1 MIVGVPTEVKS
12 EEYRIALT
20 PVGARELTARGHRIM
35 VQAGAG
41 RGSAISDEDFAAVGA
56 EIVPSAADVFGG
68 AELILKVK
76 EPQPSE
82 IAQLGSG
89 QILFTFLH
97 LAAYPEEG
105 KGLVVG
111 GATAIAYETVQLP
124 SGALP
129 LLAPMSEIAGRLAAQ
144 AGAHFLERPHG
155 GRGVLIGGAA
165 GVPPARVTVIGAGSA
180 GTNAAMIAA
189 GMGAAVTILDINV
202 DRLRHLDELHHGRI
216 VTIRSSIYALDEIIP
231 TSDLVIGA
239 VLVPGARAP
248 IVVTED
254 QVAGMRPGSVV
265 VDISIDQG
273 GCIATARE
281 TTHTDPTYLVGE
293 VIHYAVGN
301 IPGAVPRTSTYALT
315 NATLPYTVALAESL
329 EAGFAAYP
337 ELVRGVNV
345 ANGVVTNRAVA
356 AALGAPYHDPL
367 EALQI
372 T

>member
-20 PVGARELTARGHRIM
+20 PVGARELTARGHRVM
-35 VQAGAG
+35 VQEGAG
-41 RGSAISDEDFAAVGA
+41 SGSAISDEDFAAVGA
-56 EIVPSAADVFGG
+56 EIVSSAAEVFGM
-68 AELILKVK
+68 AEMILKVK

-105 KGLVVG
+105 KGLVAG

-254 QVAGMRPGSVV
+254 QVARMRPGSVV

-281 TTHTDPTYLVGE
+281 TTHTDPTYLVDE

-329 EAGFAAYP
+329 EAGLAAYP